1 MQTGIGRCG
10 EWLTSVADGLE
21 PDLITVAKGLGNG
34 VPIGACLA
42 IGPAGELFTPSS
54 HGSTFGG
61 NPVAAAAGLA
71 VLDVIEADGLLERS
85 RSMGEY
91 LSGAVLGLGHRQV
104 LGVRGRGLLRGI
116 EIASEI
122 APQVAD
128 AILDAGWIINAPRPA
143 LLRLAP
149 PLIVT
154 TEVIDEFAA
163 VLARTLDAVGGND

>member
-1 MQTGIGRCG
+1 M
-10 EWLTSVADGLE
+10 
-21 PDLITVAKGLGNG
+21 
-34 VPIGACLA
+34 
-42 IGPAGELFTPSS
+42 
-54 HGSTFGG
+54 
-61 NPVAAAAGLA
+61 
-71 VLDVIEADGLLERS
+71 LDVIEAEGLLERS

-91 LSGAVLGLGHRQV
+91 LSGAVLALGHRQV